1 MMRAVFS
8 QLKWVAGLII
18 LVAVNLIIS
27 GCAPANQPPLISSLT
42 ANEKHIAP
50 ADICQIECIAS
61 DPDDDSLSYIWSA
74 SGGSISGE
82 GSAVIWVAPDAAGAY
97 TITVEVTDG
106 SGGKAT
112 AQLTI
117 NVVAINHPPVI
128 DSLTSE
134 WQRVRKAVASTIEC
148 IAQDPDGDELNYI
161 WSAEGG
167 NISGEGAVVTWVAP
181 NNYGKYIITVIVTD
195 GRGGEAIDS
204 IVIKVCSCSD
214 AAS

>member
-1 MMRAVFS
+1 MLRVVFS
-8 QLKWVAGLII
+8 QLKWAASLII
-18 LVAVNLIIS
+18 LVIATLVIG
-27 GCAPANQPPLISSLT
+27 GCAPANQPPLISSLA
-42 ANEKHIAP
+42 ANEKHISP
-50 ADICQIECIAS
+50 ADVCQVECIAS

-97 TITVEVTDG
+97 IITVEVTDG

-134 WQRVRKAVASTIEC
+134 WQRVEKAVASTIEC
-148 IAQDPDGDELNYI
+148 IAQDQDGDELNYI

-181 NNYGKYIITVIVTD
+181 NAYGNYIITVTVTD
-195 GRGGEAIDS
+195 GRGGEASDS
-204 IVIKVCSCSD
+204 IVIKVCSCPG

>member
-1 MMRAVFS
+1 MMRVVSRQSKLLASLV
-8 QLKWVAGLII
+8 I
-18 LVAVNLIIS
+18 LVAVNLIIG
-27 GCAPANQPPLISSLT
+27 GCAPANQPPIISSL
-42 ANEKHIAP
+42 AASEKHIAP
-50 ADICQIECIAS
+50 ADICQVECIAS

-82 GSAVIWVAPDAAGAY
+82 GSAVTWVAPDAAGAY
-97 TITVEVTDG
+97 TITVEVTDDN
-106 SGGKAT
+106 GGKAT

-134 WQRVRKAVASTIEC
+134 WQRVRKAAASTIEC
-148 IAQDPDGDELNYI
+148 IAQDQDGDELNYI

-181 NNYGKYIITVIVTD
+181 NAYGNYIITVTVTD
-195 GRGGEAIDS
+195 GRSGEASDS
-204 IVIKVCSCSD
+204 IIIKVCSCPD